1 MSHYTIFNDNLEIH
15 TFQKP
20 YLNFLCTGTVKRDKL
35 LWIFTCTALELM
47 TATGVTA
54 YLLYLGQTTI
64 AIISGI
70 VFAKVIGLHVIIEI
84 RERLKLKKL
93 LLKS

>member
-1 MSHYTIFNDNLEIH
+1 
-15 TFQKP
+15 
-20 YLNFLCTGTVKRDKL
+20 
-35 LWIFTCTALELM
+35 M

-84 RERLKLKKL
+84 RERLKLKKP

>member
-1 MSHYTIFNDNLEIH
+1 M
-15 TFQKP
+15 
-20 YLNFLCTGTVKRDKL
+20 KRDKL
-35 LWIFTCTALELM
+35 LWFCTCTALELM

-54 YLLYLGQTTI
+54 YLLYLGQFTI
-64 AIISGI
+64 ALISAI

-84 RERLKLKKL
+84 RERLKKKKT

>member
-1 MSHYTIFNDNLEIH
+1 MIPVKKDRLLWFCT
-15 TFQKP
+15 
-20 YLNFLCTGTVKRDKL
+20 CTG
-35 LWIFTCTALELM
+35 LELM

-64 AIISGI
+64 ALISGV
-70 VFAKVIGLHVIIEI
+70 VFAKVIGFHFIIELH
-84 RERLKLKKL
+84 ERFKKKP

>member
-1 MSHYTIFNDNLEIH
+1 MKKD
-15 TFQKP
+15 
-20 YLNFLCTGTVKRDKL
+20 RL
-35 LWIFTCTALELM
+35 LWFCTCTALELM

-64 AIISGI
+64 ALISSV
-70 VFAKVIGLHVIIEI
+70 VFAKVIGFHFIIELH
-84 RERLKLKKL
+84 ERLKHKKL